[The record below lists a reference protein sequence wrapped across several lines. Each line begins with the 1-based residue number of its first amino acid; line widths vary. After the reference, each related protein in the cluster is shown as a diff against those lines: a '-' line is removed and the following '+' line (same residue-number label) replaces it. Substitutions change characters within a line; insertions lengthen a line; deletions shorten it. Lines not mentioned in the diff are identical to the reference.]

1 MAKNI
6 MSLVNLT
13 NKVSRNGFDLGQR
26 VAFTA
31 KVGELL
37 PVSVTECIPGDK
49 FKLDLSWFTR
59 TQPLNT
65 AAYTRVK
72 EYVDVF
78 FVPTNLLW
86 NRFNT
91 FVTRMNMN
99 AQQAENISEI
109 LQVPTQHPYF
119 SWFDVYSYM
128 LTGMSNLFN
137 HSSDYSDYVDVVG
150 QPRVLQT
157 FKLLNY
163 LGYGKFFSTTG
174 FPVDPSGTGKDV
186 VLNPFP
192 LLAYQKI
199 YYDFYRDQQWEGSL
213 PYCFNV
219 NYAGNPSGGAS
230 AALKLPVTDLNW
242 TEDNMFT
249 LRYCNFAKDYFL
261 GLLPEAQFGDA
272 AAVTLGET
280 GSDPE
285 SVLLTYLSPTNYSAS
300 SGNGIGLPVSFGS
313 GNNVPGFGATESAPS
328 AGMKWPVGA
337 SPSDVPSTLYI
348 RNVDGSKKDDWQ
360 ALQQKV
366 LTSVGD
372 LSGSFTILALR
383 RAEAAQK
390 WAEITQSNQ
399 QDYKHQIAAH
409 FEKNVSDAYSEHVK
423 WLGGTSSVLDIS
435 EVVNTNLNAGEDNV
449 STNNASISGKGAGTG
464 NGNIQFEAPVHGII
478 MAIYHAEPVL
488 DYDLNG
494 IDKFNLKSMPTD
506 YAVPEYDRTGMV
518 AVPQIEFALGY
529 KTGSTTYDYSKPLG
543 YGLQYQEYKTKYD
556 KILGAFSDGGLQSWV
571 TPMTSDYYLEVLKK
585 NNYAFTYQMKKVN
598 PSVMDS
604 VFAVNA
610 LPDVPLNNGTDQA
623 AIQAAYQSE
632 VGTDQL
638 LVNMFVGMSAVRPLD
653 RNGLPY

>member
-99 AQQAENISEI
+99 AQQAESISDI

-119 SWFDVYSYM
+119 TWFDVFSY
-128 LTGMSNLFN
+128 LSVGMDNLFT

-174 FPVDPSGTGKDV
+174 LPTNPILPGKDV

-213 PYCFNV
+213 PYCFNI

-230 AALKLPVTDLNW
+230 AALKLPVQDLNW

-261 GLLPEAQFGDA
+261 GLLPEAQYGDT
-272 AAVTLGET
+272 AAVTVGGTVSNPNGFLPLVATPTQLLQHDDRELYNFPAASGDLTVGSPLTFGKLLNNLG
-280 GSDPE
+280 
-285 SVLLTYLSPTNYSAS
+285 NASAD
-300 SGNGIGLPVSFGS
+300 
-313 GNNVPGFGATESAPS
+313 ATV
-328 AGMKWPVGA
+328 GVQTGA
-337 SPSDVPSTLYI
+337 SPGEPSDPVL
-348 RNVDGSKKDDWQ
+348 Q
-360 ALQQKV
+360 AQ
-366 LTSVGD
+366 
-372 LSGSFTILALR
+372 FTILALR

-390 WAEITQSNQ
+390 WAEITQANP
-399 QDYKHQIAAH
+399 QDYKHQISAH
-409 FEKNVSDAYSEHVK
+409 FDKEISDAYSEHVK
-423 WLGGTSSVLDIS
+423 WLGGTSSVLDVS
-435 EVVNTNLNAGEDNV
+435 EVVNTNLNSGEDNV
-449 STNNASISGKGAGTG
+449 STNNASISGKGAGSG
-464 NGNIQFEAPVHGII
+464 NGNVEFEVPTHGII

-518 AVPQIEFALGY
+518 AIPQIEFALGY
-529 KTGSTTYDYSKPLG
+529 KTGSTDYDYSKPLG

-598 PSVMDS
+598 PSVMDT

-610 LPDVPLNNGTDQA
+610 LPKVPLNNGTDQA
-623 AIQAAYQSE
+623 AIEAAYQSE
-632 VGTDQL
+632 VATDQL
-638 LVNMFVGMSAVRPLD
+638 LVNMFVGMNAVRPLD

>member
-49 FKLDLSWFTR
+49 FKLNLSWFTR

-99 AQQAENISEI
+99 AQQAESISDI

-119 SWFDVYSYM
+119 SWFDIYSYM
-128 LTGMSNLFN
+128 LTGMSNLFSN
-137 HSSDYSDYVDVVG
+137 SSDYSAYVDVVG
-150 QPRVLQT
+150 QPRVLQS

-174 FPVDPSGTGKDV
+174 FPVDPSGSGKDV

-213 PYCFNV
+213 PYCFNI
-219 NYAGNPSGGAS
+219 NYAGNPSGGAG
-230 AALKLPVTDLNW
+230 AVLQLPVTDLNW

-249 LRYCNFAKDYFL
+249 LRYSNFAKDYFL
-261 GLLPEAQFGDA
+261 GLLPNAQFGDT
-272 AAVTLGET
+272 AAVTVGGTASNPDGFLPLVAIPSNNLA
-280 GSDPE
+280 GSANRVFNPA
-285 SVLLTYLSPTNYSAS
+285 L
-300 SGNGIGLPVSFGS
+300 I
-313 GNNVPGFGATESAPS
+313 ATS
-328 AGMKWPVGA
+328 
-337 SPSDVPSTLYI
+337 
-348 RNVDGSKKDDWQ
+348 
-360 ALQQKV
+360 
-366 LTSVGD
+366 D
-372 LSGSFTILALR
+372 LSQGTAYPFGHISDNYDTVRTQPAQVGVQISGSSDQPVDPTVQAQFTILALR

-435 EVVNTNLNAGEDNV
+435 EVVNTNLNAGEDNI
-449 STNNASISGKGAGTG
+449 STNNASISGKGAGSG
-464 NGNIQFEAPVHGII
+464 NGEISFEAPTHGII
-478 MAIYHAEPVL
+478 MAIYHAEPLL

-518 AVPQIEFALGY
+518 AIPQIEFALGY
-529 KTGSTTYDYSKPLG
+529 KTGSTIYDYSKPLG
-543 YGLQYQEYKTKYD
+543 YGLQYQEYKTKFD

-585 NNYAFTYQMKKVN
+585 NNYDFTYQMKKVN
-598 PSVMDS
+598 PSVMDT

-623 AIQAAYQSE
+623 AIEAAYQSE

-638 LVNMFVGMSAVRPLD
+638 LVNMFVGMNAVRPLD